1 MTLILLLIRLV
12 AVVEGFFNYKA
23 YLARKSGVS
32 YSRLDP
38 PSDMMVTRRS
48 NTAISILHP

>member
-23 YLARKSGVS
+23 YTKRKSGVS

-48 NTAISILHP
+48 TIAISILRP